1 MENWLGH
8 IPNLGLSSEHGC
20 FIRDPNSTTWVSL
33 IENLDMSWKDDIKE
47 VFEYYTERTPGS
59 FIEEKECAL
68 TWHYR
73 KADPKYG
80 AFQARE
86 LQNHLEQNVV
96 GKLPVECLIGK
107 MNVEVRPSLVNKG
120 VIIKRAITQNA
131 DIEFMFCA
139 GDDRTDEDM
148 FRILERM
155 ELGGFQMIQFTVIV
169 GSVDRKTLAGWKLDS
184 CQDLLDMLQVLTK

>member
-1 MENWLGH
+1 
-8 IPNLGLSSEHGC
+8 
-20 FIRDPNSTTWVSL
+20 
-33 IENLDMSWKDDIKE
+33 MSWKDDVKE

-59 FIEEKECAL
+59 LIEEKECAL

-73 KADPKYG
+73 KADPKFG

-107 MNVEVRPSLVNKG
+107 VSVEVRPSLINKG
-120 VIIKRAITQNA
+120 VIIKRTIAQNPET
-131 DIEFMFCA
+131 EFIFCV

-148 FRILERM
+148 FRILKIM
-155 ELGGFQMIQFTVIV
+155 EIGGIEMIQFTIIV
-169 GSVDRKTLAGWKLDS
+169 GNFNRKTLANWKLDS
-184 CQDLLDMLQVLTK
+184 SQDLLNVLQSLTQ

>member
-1 MENWLGH
+1 MENWLGC

-20 FIRDPNSTTWVSL
+20 FIKEPNSSTWVSL
-33 IENLDMSWKDDIKE
+33 IHDFDMSWKGDVKE

-73 KADPKYG
+73 KADPKFG

-86 LQNHLEQNVV
+86 LQNHLEQNLV
-96 GKLPVECLIGK
+96 GKLPVECLLGK
-107 MNVEVRPSLVNKG
+107 KNVEVRPSLVNKG
-120 VIIKRAITQNA
+120 VIIKRAISQNQEA
-131 DIEFMFCA
+131 DFIFCA

-155 ELGGFQMIQFTVIV
+155 EIGGIEMIQFTVIV
-169 GSVDRKTLAGWKLDS
+169 GNFNRKTLANWKLDS
-184 CQDLLDMLQVLTK
+184 SQDLLHVLQSLTR

>member
-1 MENWLGH
+1 
-8 IPNLGLSSEHGC
+8 
-20 FIRDPNSTTWVSL
+20 
-33 IENLDMSWKDDIKE
+33 MSWKDDVREI
-47 VFEYYTERTPGS
+47 FQYYTERTPGS
-59 FIEEKECAL
+59 FIEEKAYAL

-107 MNVEVRPSLVNKG
+107 MNVEVRPSLINKG
-120 VIIKRAITQNA
+120 VVIKRAITQNQDA
-131 DIEFMFCA
+131 RFIFCA

-155 ELGGFQMIQFTVIV
+155 ELGGIEMILFTVIV
-169 GSVDRKTLAGWKLDS
+169 GNFTRQTLASWKLDS
-184 CQDLLDMLQVLTK
+184 SQDLLDTLQTLVNKAN